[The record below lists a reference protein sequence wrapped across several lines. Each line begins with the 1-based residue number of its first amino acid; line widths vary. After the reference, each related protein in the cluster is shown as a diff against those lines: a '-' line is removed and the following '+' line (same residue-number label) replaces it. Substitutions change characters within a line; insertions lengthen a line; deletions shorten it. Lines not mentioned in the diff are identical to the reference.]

1 MSSTKEKPK
10 KPVKT
15 SIPMEEGLRSGHLA
29 CQGCGAMLAMRYAQ
43 KGLGRKTVFVTPAC
57 CWTILA
63 GPAPKLSIE
72 TSLLQ
77 CPFATAAATAS
88 GVKAGL
94 VSRGDTET
102 QVVVWA
108 GDGGTYDIGIQALSG
123 AADRN
128 EDIIYVCYD
137 NEAYMNTG
145 IQRSG
150 GTPMK
155 AWTMTTQGGSQR
167 PKKDLDK
174 IMEAH
179 SIPYQAT
186 CTPGFPEDMVKK
198 FQKVRGIKGFRF
210 IRVLSPCPP
219 GWKHDSGDT
228 VALSKLAVET
238 GAFPLYEIEDGKFK
252 LTKKVSKRKPIN
264 EYLKKQ
270 RRFRGLKDKD
280 IEEMQQGID
289 AAWVEF
295 EKRS

>member
-1 MSSTKEKPK
+1 MTPTKD

-15 SIPMEEGLRSGHLA
+15 SIPREEGLRSGHLA

-63 GPAPKLSIE
+63 GPAPKLAIE
-72 TSLLQ
+72 TPIIH

-94 VSRGDTET
+94 IERGDTET
-102 QVVVWA
+102 QVCVWA
-108 GDGGTYDIGIQALSG
+108 GDGGTYDIGLQALSG

-150 GTPMK
+150 GTPAM
-155 AWTMTTQGGSQR
+155 AWTMTTQGGSRR

-186 CTPGFPEDMVKK
+186 VTPGFPEDMVKK

-219 GWKHDSGDT
+219 GWKHDSADT
-228 VALSKLAVET
+228 VALSKLAVQT
-238 GAFPLYEIEDGKFK
+238 GAFPLYEIENGVFK
-252 LTKKVSKRKPIN
+252 LNMKVAKRKPIAD
-264 EYLKKQ
+264 YLKRQ
-270 RRFRGLKDKD
+270 GRFRKLKDEN
-280 IEEMQQGID
+280 IQAMQASVD
-289 AAWVEF
+289 AAWENF
-295 EKRS
+295 TNRK